1 MTWREAFCGAGMRS
15 IQLSQFAIF
24 QAECLLEKAQVR
36 GFHVAKRQEELVL
49 CWHGRALV
57 ATSAWRNICFLYGNF
72 QVGLRVLLS
81 PLGSNIVL
89 RTACCSIGIGLPVY
103 STFKAIENRDQSA
116 QRKWLIYW
124 AAYGSFS
131 LVEVFT
137 DKLISWF
144 PLYYHAKFAFLVW
157 LQLPTIDGAKQ
168 IYNNRL
174 RPFLIRHQ
182 VSVDRLVDGV
192 YGEMFKVV
200 RTHQGGIRLVRSII
214 IKILGS
220 GNETAPPPSGRQ
232 EETPNISPEPE
243 PSTATIRDLEESES
257 DHED

>member
-1 MTWREAFCGAGMRS
+1 MSGFA
-15 IQLSQFAIF
+15 SQIPSMA
-24 QAECLLEKAQVR
+24 LLGS
-36 GFHVAKRQEELVL
+36 GFTNE
-49 CWHGRALV
+49 
-57 ATSAWRNICFLYGNF
+57 
-72 QVGLRVLLS
+72 VGLRVLLS

-124 AAYGSFS
+124 AGWDLHCSDSLLLSVLYCSYAVYRCLPWLSFTWSNFFAAYGSFS

-182 VSVDRLVDGV
+182 VRVDRLVDGV
-192 YGEMFKVV
+192 YGEMVKVV
-200 RTHQGGIRLVRSII
+200 RTHQGGVRVVRSII
-214 IKILGS
+214 VKIFGTV
-220 GNETAPPPSGRQ
+220 NEAAPPSQQQ
-232 EETPNISPEPE
+232 EETPNITPEPE
-243 PSTATIRDLEESES
+243 VSTATIGDLEESES

>member
-1 MTWREAFCGAGMRS
+1 MSGFA
-15 IQLSQFAIF
+15 SQIPSMA
-24 QAECLLEKAQVR
+24 LLGS
-36 GFHVAKRQEELVL
+36 GF
-49 CWHGRALV
+49 
-57 ATSAWRNICFLYGNF
+57 TSE
-72 QVGLRVLLS
+72 VGLRVLFS

-124 AAYGSFS
+124 AGWDNIVVTPFFKCSYAVYRSLPWLSFICHMASDISLFFAAYGSFS

-174 RPFLIRHQ
+174 RPFLMRHQ
-182 VSVDRLVDGV
+182 VGVDRLVDGV
-192 YGEMFKVV
+192 YGEMVKVV
-200 RTHQGGIRLVRSII
+200 RTHQGGVRLVRSII
-214 IKILGS
+214 VKILGS
-220 GNETAPPPSGRQ
+220 GNEAAPPPSEQQG
-232 EETPNISPEPE
+232 ETPDISPEQE
-243 PSTATIRDLEESES
+243 PSTATIQDLEESES

>member
-1 MTWREAFCGAGMRS
+1 MSGFASQIPSMALLGSGFTRE
-15 IQLSQFAIF
+15 
-24 QAECLLEKAQVR
+24 
-36 GFHVAKRQEELVL
+36 
-49 CWHGRALV
+49 
-57 ATSAWRNICFLYGNF
+57 
-72 QVGLRVLLS
+72 VGLRVLLS

-192 YGEMFKVV
+192 YGEMVKVV

-214 IKILGS
+214 VKILGS
-220 GNETAPPPSGRQ
+220 GNETAPPPSQRQ
-232 EETPNISPEPE
+232 EETPNTSPEPE
-243 PSTATIRDLEESES
+243 LSTATIRDLEESES

>member
-1 MTWREAFCGAGMRS
+1 MSGFA
-15 IQLSQFAIF
+15 SQIPSMA
-24 QAECLLEKAQVR
+24 LLGS
-36 GFHVAKRQEELVL
+36 GF
-49 CWHGRALV
+49 
-57 ATSAWRNICFLYGNF
+57 TSE
-72 QVGLRVLLS
+72 VGLRVLLS

-137 DKLISWF
+137 DKLISW
-144 PLYYHAKFAFLVW
+144 YYW
-157 LQLPTIDGAKQ
+157 TSQNDIT
-168 IYNNRL
+168 
-174 RPFLIRHQ
+174 
-182 VSVDRLVDGV
+182 
-192 YGEMFKVV
+192 
-200 RTHQGGIRLVRSII
+200 
-214 IKILGS
+214 
-220 GNETAPPPSGRQ
+220 GNGTAPPPSGRQ

>member
-1 MTWREAFCGAGMRS
+1 MSGFA
-15 IQLSQFAIF
+15 SQIPSMA
-24 QAECLLEKAQVR
+24 LLGS
-36 GFHVAKRQEELVL
+36 GF
-49 CWHGRALV
+49 
-57 ATSAWRNICFLYGNF
+57 TSE
-72 QVGLRVLLS
+72 VGLRVLFS

-116 QRKWLIYW
+116 QRKWLVYW

-182 VSVDRLVDGV
+182 VGVDRLVDGV
-192 YGEMFKVV
+192 YGEMIKVV
-200 RTHQGGIRLVRSII
+200 RTHQGGVRVVRSII
-214 IKILGS
+214 IKIFGT
-220 GNETAPPPSGRQ
+220 GNEAAPPSQGQ
-232 EETPNISPEPE
+232 GETPNVSPEP
-243 PSTATIRDLEESES
+243 ATIRDLEESES

>member
-1 MTWREAFCGAGMRS
+1 MSGFA
-15 IQLSQFAIF
+15 SQIPSMA
-24 QAECLLEKAQVR
+24 LLGS
-36 GFHVAKRQEELVL
+36 GF
-49 CWHGRALV
+49 
-57 ATSAWRNICFLYGNF
+57 TSE
-72 QVGLRVLLS
+72 VGLRVLLS

-144 PLYYHAKFAFLVW
+144 PLYYHGKFAFLVW
-157 LQLPTIDGAKQ
+157 LQLPTID
-168 IYNNRL
+168 
-174 RPFLIRHQ
+174 
-182 VSVDRLVDGV
+182 
-192 YGEMFKVV
+192 FKVV

-220 GNETAPPPSGRQ
+220 GNETAPPPSERQ

>member
-1 MTWREAFCGAGMRS
+1 MSGFASQIPSMAFLGS
-15 IQLSQFAIF
+15 
-24 QAECLLEKAQVR
+24 
-36 GFHVAKRQEELVL
+36 GF
-49 CWHGRALV
+49 
-57 ATSAWRNICFLYGNF
+57 TSE
-72 QVGLRVLLS
+72 VGLRVLFS

-182 VSVDRLVDGV
+182 VRVDRLVDGV
-192 YGEMFKVV
+192 YGEMIKVV
-200 RTHQGGIRLVRSII
+200 RTHQGGVRLARLII
-214 IKILGS
+214 VKIFGSGYFSKLYSFLSQTNQYFCYYIELVVPS
-220 GNETAPPPSGRQ
+220 GNEAAPPSQGQ
-232 EETPNISPEPE
+232 GETPNISPEQE
-243 PSTATIRDLEESES
+243 PSTATIQDLEESES